1 MSVLSYRTGPTQLV
15 RVPSDPAFTIRPGM
29 LVGLFGSAIRP
40 PSGTPWAGDVDATR
54 SVFAE
59 VFLGVAHSA
68 AEAGVSQMVS
78 VDLSPLAVY
87 APALEAG
94 GCAFGAGLAP
104 ADAGGELSDDLL
116 APTGSRAS
124 AVGLA
129 LETAAADAPVVRA
142 AFASVYSPAANTTKA
157 LGPS

>member
-1 MSVLSYRTGPTQLV
+1 MSALTYRTGPTQLV

-29 LVGLFGSAIRP
+29 LVGLWGSVVRP
-40 PSGTPWAGDVDATR
+40 PSGTPWAGDLNATQGL
-54 SVFAE
+54 FAE
-59 VFLGVAHSA
+59 VFLGVAHSV
-68 AEAGVSQMVS
+68 AEAGESRTVS

-94 GCAFGAGLAP
+94 GCAFGTPLAP
-104 ADAGGELSDDLL
+104 ADAGGELSDELL
-116 APTGSRAS
+116 TPVAGRIT

-129 LETAAADAPVVRA
+129 LEAADADAPRVRA
-142 AFASVYSPAANTTKA
+142 AFASVGSPASNHAKA